1 MPLRDVLIAL
11 VVVAIWGFN
20 FTVIKLSVAELPPML
35 SAALRF
41 FFAAVPVVFFIPRP
55 QASWLLVALYGLF
68 MACALYAL
76 LNLTLFLGL
85 SASLASLALQVQAMF
100 TIAIAFFVF
109 GEVPRKLQILGGAV
123 AFGGIG
129 VIAWGHGSG
138 GELLPLGILML
149 AALSW
154 GIANNVSKLAG
165 SIPMLPFTVWG
176 NLVGSIPLF
185 VLAFTFEG
193 GPAIFSYIDPP
204 SWNAVML
211 VAFLAY
217 PATLFGF
224 TMWSSLLSRHSA
236 ATVAPFTL
244 LVPIAGISSGVLI
257 LGEPIYA
264 VDVAGGVLIFI
275 GLILTVAKMKPRQ
288 APLNPGA

>member
-1 MPLRDVLIAL
+1 MQPRDVMIAL

-20 FTVIKLSVAELPPML
+20 FTVIKLSLSEVPPLL

-41 FFAAVPVVFFIPRP
+41 FFAAVPVIFFIKRP
-55 QASWLLVALYGLF
+55 QARWWLVAAYGLF
-68 MACALYAL
+68 MACALYAM
-76 LNLTLFLGL
+76 LNFALFLGL

-100 TIAIAFFVF
+100 TILIAFLVF
-109 GEVPRKLQILGGAV
+109 GEVPRKLQIAGGIV

-138 GELLPLGILML
+138 EQLLPLGILML

-165 SIPMLPFTVWG
+165 SIPMLPFVAWG
-176 NLVGSIPLF
+176 NLLGSIPL
-185 VLAFTFEG
+185 LALSFAFEG
-193 GPAIFSYIDPP
+193 GTEIFTYLDPP
-204 SWNAVML
+204 SWNAVGL

-224 TMWSSLLSRHSA
+224 TIWSGLLSRYSA

-244 LVPIAGISSGVLI
+244 LVPIAGIASGVLI
-257 LGEPIYA
+257 LGEPVHGA
-264 VDVAGGVLIFI
+264 DVAGGVLIFA
-275 GLILTVAKMKPRQ
+275 GLVLTVIKIKPRQ
-288 APLNPGA
+288 VPVVPGA

>member
-1 MPLRDVLIAL
+1 MQPRDVLVAL

-20 FTVIKLSVAELPPML
+20 FTVIKLSVAEMPPLL
-35 SAALRF
+35 SAGLRF
-41 FFAAVPVVFFIPRP
+41 FFAAVPVVFFIKRP
-55 QASWLLVALYGLF
+55 QARWRLVAAYGLF

-76 LNLTLFLGL
+76 LNLTLYLGL

-100 TIAIAFFVF
+100 TILIAFFVF
-109 GEVPRKLQILGGAV
+109 GEVPRKLQIAGAVV

-129 VIAWGHGSG
+129 VIAWGHGTSG
-138 GELLPLGILML
+138 PLLPLAILML

-165 SIPMLPFTVWG
+165 SIPMLPFVAWG
-176 NLVGSIPLF
+176 NLLGSIPLF
-185 VLAFTFEG
+185 ALSFAFEG
-193 GPAIFSYIDPP
+193 GTGIFAYLDPP

-224 TMWSSLLSRHSA
+224 TIWSGLLSRYSA

-244 LVPIAGISSGVLI
+244 LVPIAGIASGVLV
-257 LGEPIYA
+257 LGEPFQGA
-264 VDVAGGVLIFI
+264 DVAGGVLIFI
-275 GLILTVAKMKPRQ
+275 GLLLTVIKIRPRQ
-288 APLNPGA
+288 APVVPGA